1 MNLSTLPSVCEAGHF
16 CLFDQRALVA
26 YLQMNSPMQ
35 CPATRG
41 SIQMDD
47 HPDRYEGLA
56 DKGIIKVKVKVKVK
70 G

>member
-1 MNLSTLPSVCEAGHF
+1 M
-16 CLFDQRALVA
+16 A